1 MATIPQTRFAR
12 NGDVHIAYQTLG
24 SGPLHLLLV
33 DTWAHHVE
41 AVWDF
46 PDLARFLRR
55 LTSFG
60 RLIHFDRRGTG
71 LSDPVPL
78 DRLPDLETQVEDAI
92 TVLDAAGSKDVTVI
106 GLNDGNLIATLLAA
120 GHPERCR
127 SLVLFTGAVGHGR
140 DPGTPFEDIDSAIAG
155 ITATHARGGGGVD
168 ILAPSR
174 SGDAPFE
181 EQLARLQRYSVRPG
195 AVGHYY
201 RQTME
206 SDVRDV
212 LPVIRAPTLVL
223 NREGNRVVPARL
235 SREAAS
241 LIRDARYVELPG
253 TDHLVYSQDVDAVL
267 VEIEEFLTGGRTG
280 ADPDRVLA
288 TLLFTDIVD
297 STRRASELG
306 DRGWRDLLVQHDR
319 LVRAELERFRGR
331 EVKTTGDGFLA
342 VFDGPARAVRCARAL
357 IDGVR
362 ALGIEI
368 RTGIHTGEV
377 EVLGDDVGGLAV
389 HIAARVAGL
398 AEGSEV
404 LVSSTVRDLVAGSGI
419 GFEARG
425 EHELKGVPDPW
436 RVFAVT
442 RAP

>member
-1 MATIPQTRFAR
+1 MATTPETRFAR
-12 NGDVHIAYQTLG
+12 NGDVHIAYQTVG
-24 SGPLHLLLV
+24 SGPLDLLLV

-55 LTSFG
+55 LSSFG

-78 DRLPDLETQVEDAI
+78 DRLPNLETQVEDAVS
-92 TVLDAAGSKDVTVI
+92 VLDAAGSADAAVI
-106 GLNDGNLIATLLAA
+106 GLNDGTTIASLLAA

-140 DPGTPFEDIDSAIAG
+140 DPGTPFEDIDAAIAG
-155 ITATHARGGGGVD
+155 ITATHAGGGGGVD

-174 SGDAPFE
+174 SGDTPFE

-206 SDVRDV
+206 ANVRDV
-212 LPVIRAPTLVL
+212 LPVIKAPTLVL
-223 NREGNRVVPARL
+223 NRAGNRVVPARL
-235 SREAAS
+235 SREAAA
-241 LIRDARYVELPG
+241 LIPDARYLELSG
-253 TDHLVYSQDVDAVL
+253 IDHLVYSQDVDAVL
-267 VEIEEFLTGGRTG
+267 VEIEEFLTGARTG

-297 STRRASELG
+297 STNRASELG
-306 DRGWRDLLVQHDR
+306 DRRWRDLLVQHDR
-319 LVRAELERFRGR
+319 LVRAELERFLGR

-357 IDGVR
+357 IEGVR
-362 ALGIEI
+362 ALGIEL
-368 RTGIHTGEV
+368 RAGLHTGEV

-389 HIAARVAGL
+389 HIAARVAAL
-398 AEGSEV
+398 AGRSEV

-419 GFEARG
+419 GLKARG
-425 EHELKGVPDPW
+425 EHDLKGVPEPW
-436 RVFAVT
+436 KVFAVT
-442 RAP
+442 P

>member
-1 MATIPQTRFAR
+1 
-12 NGDVHIAYQTLG
+12 
-24 SGPLHLLLV
+24 
-33 DTWAHHVE
+33 
-41 AVWDF
+41 
-46 PDLARFLRR
+46 
-55 LTSFG
+55 
-60 RLIHFDRRGTG
+60 
-71 LSDPVPL
+71 
-78 DRLPDLETQVEDAI
+78 
-92 TVLDAAGSKDVTVI
+92 
-106 GLNDGNLIATLLAA
+106 
-120 GHPERCR
+120 
-127 SLVLFTGAVGHGR
+127 VLFTGAVGHGR

-342 VFDGPARAVRCARAL
+342 VFDGPARAARCARAL

-368 RTGIHTGEV
+368 RIGIHTGEV

-389 HIAARVAGL
+389 HIAARVAAL